1 MRAASASDSSPF
13 RKAATSSGEGGPP
26 RRSRSAAMK
35 SLAAAFQSAFVFI
48 VDYLFPV
55 DVAPFGADDRLQL
68 VARVAEARADRLVR
82 EAGRRGDLLGGRAA
96 QAEEEAEAR
105 RFGERGQSLPE
116 ACAEECRLLLLNEA
130 LFGRIGFIPNVADH
144 FQRRRLLL
152 VPALRLFVA
161 PTVPREVRRGGQE
174 VPPARFALVAVD
186 AAQHVHE
193 RLRS

>member
-105 RFGERGQSLPE
+105 GFGERGQVLP
-116 ACAEECRLLLLNEA
+116 AARAEEVLSRTSPTTSSDAVFSLSRRCAFSSR
-130 LFGRIGFIPNVADH
+130 
-144 FQRRRLLL
+144 QRFRAR
-152 VPALRLFVA
+152 FVA
-161 PTVPREVRRGGQE
+161 VVRRYPQRDL
-174 VPPARFALVAVD
+174 PW
-186 AAQHVHE
+186 
-193 RLRS
+193 

>member
-82 EAGRRGDLLGGRAA
+82 DFGHPGALEVCRPA
-96 QAEEEAEAR
+96 QADA
-105 RFGERGQSLPE
+105 LPMSI
-116 ACAEECRLLLLNEA
+116 A
-130 LFGRIGFIPNVADH
+130 F
-144 FQRRRLLL
+144 
-152 VPALRLFVA
+152 
-161 PTVPREVRRGGQE
+161 REHG
-174 VPPARFALVAVD
+174 
-186 AAQHVHE
+186 H
-193 RLRS
+193 